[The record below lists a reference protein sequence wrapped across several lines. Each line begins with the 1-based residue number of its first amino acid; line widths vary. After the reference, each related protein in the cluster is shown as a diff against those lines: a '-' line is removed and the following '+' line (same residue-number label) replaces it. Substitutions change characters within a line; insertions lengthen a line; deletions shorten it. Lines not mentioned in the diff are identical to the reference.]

1 MVLFLLG
8 GSMERKIAIGIQ
20 DFSELREKGYFYI
33 DKTDFIKEWWEAGD
47 STTLITRPRRFGKTL
62 NISMLEQFFSLSYE
76 GRGEL
81 FEGLSIW
88 QEEKYRTLQGT
99 YPVISLSFAGVKEA
113 DFESVRY
120 QIRLLLMKEYEKY
133 SYMMK
138 DDFFPQIKKDRFYQM
153 AYDMDTKDMGM
164 SLYIL
169 SDYIYEY
176 HGKKV
181 IILLDEYDTPMQ
193 EAYLGGFWEEL
204 VGLTRSLFNA
214 TFKTNPYLERGLMT
228 GITRVSK
235 ESLFSDLNHLK
246 VVTTTS
252 KEYATAFGFTQE
264 EVSRALQAFGME
276 QEEEQVKVWYDGFI
290 FGKVEDIYNP
300 WSITNFLKEKEY
312 KTYWANTSSNRLISK
327 LMREAS
333 SRNKQYLERLL
344 KRNSIFCPINEQI
357 VYSDLDG
364 EEESVWSLLLATGY
378 LKVIGRES
386 QDKATKKGKPLYE
399 LTLTNYEVECMF
411 FALVSDWFSKAGPYY
426 QYFVTALLKGD
437 VEAMNEY
444 MNRVALQTFSFFDT
458 GNSPWKEEPEKFY
471 HGFVLGLLVELE
483 NGYILTS
490 NRESGFGRYDIMLEP
505 KDKKNLA
512 FVMEFKVLNTRRE
525 KTLEETLQAALHQIE
540 EKQYEANL
548 IARGIP
554 KENIKKYGFAFEG
567 KKVLIG
573 SSLS

>member
-333 SRNKQYLERLL
+333 SRNKQYLEQLL
-344 KRNSIFCPINEQI
+344 KGSSIFCSINEQI

>member
-76 GRGEL
+76 GRRDL

-88 QEEKYRTLQGT
+88 QEEKYRQLQGI

-300 WSITNFLKEKEY
+300 WSIINFLKEKEY

-378 LKVIGRES
+378 LKVIGRET

-548 IARGIP
+548 IVRGIP